1 MIQNRIKN
9 NRTVKYLGPLHVL
22 YGKTF
27 LKEVDNL
34 TNYVPAKS
42 GSSIIDFTIM
52 DLLYYRA
59 KRFKKFQPF
68 LFITFD
74 SKGAYDERKG
84 NYADWKTG
92 RIRFLNFLSYVRK
105 NAHYVDDYWDVNN
118 QHVIVMK
125 CPIEKPFYEFV
136 KSAYSKMYS
145 TPELKELG
153 FTPTIKVGG
162 KNYPSASWVVLT
174 KNQEYGHQV
183 LKSNIEEA
191 FGVTAFP
198 EEPDEFDIYWT
209 NEQEIRNYQFI
220 NPEEYENLVLA
231 KKGQKYVLQN

>member
-27 LKEVDNL
+27 LREIDNL

-74 SKGAYDERKG
+74 SYMPTFRPCIDAPSWQSLRPLVVYPDHELRMLQKRYR
-84 NYADWKTG
+84 TFG
-92 RIRFLNFLSYVRK
+92 RCTLF
-105 NAHYVDDYWDVNN
+105 
-118 QHVIVMK
+118 
-125 CPIEKPFYEFV
+125 
-136 KSAYSKMYS
+136 
-145 TPELKELG
+145 
-153 FTPTIKVGG
+153 
-162 KNYPSASWVVLT
+162 
-174 KNQEYGHQV
+174 
-183 LKSNIEEA
+183 
-191 FGVTAFP
+191 
-198 EEPDEFDIYWT
+198 
-209 NEQEIRNYQFI
+209 
-220 NPEEYENLVLA
+220 
-231 KKGQKYVLQN
+231 